1 MNVLFQIIDGFIH
14 LQNYQSFTMKLLSC
28 YQQRTE
34 KIIKSNIAVLFS
46 FHLSAVL
53 IETDANVEPDLF
65 TFFGQTIKQ
74 ELRTRSIKTKVVV
87 LSCVIISVYV
97 AKKFRFGTKDM
108 LFETWVY
115 LITLLFLTV

>member
-46 FHLSAVL
+46 FHLAAVL
-53 IETDANVEPDLF
+53 IERDANVEP
-65 TFFGQTIKQ
+65 
-74 ELRTRSIKTKVVV
+74 
-87 LSCVIISVYV
+87 IS
-97 AKKFRFGTKDM
+97 
-108 LFETWVY
+108 LH
-115 LITLLFLTV
+115 FLNKL

>member
-46 FHLSAVL
+46 FHLALL
-53 IETDANVEPDLF
+53 IETDANVEPISLH
-65 TFFGQTIKQ
+65 FFDK
-74 ELRTRSIKTKVVV
+74 L
-87 LSCVIISVYV
+87 
-97 AKKFRFGTKDM
+97 
-108 LFETWVY
+108 
-115 LITLLFLTV
+115 

>member
-46 FHLSAVL
+46 FHLAALL
-53 IETDANVEPDLF
+53 IETDANVEPISLHFWTNYKAGTENKID
-65 TFFGQTIKQ
+65 KDKSCCS
-74 ELRTRSIKTKVVV
+74 ELRYHLCLCSKEI
-87 LSCVIISVYV
+87 
-97 AKKFRFGTKDM
+97 
-108 LFETWVY
+108 
-115 LITLLFLTV
+115 

>member
-46 FHLSAVL
+46 FHLA
-53 IETDANVEPDLF
+53 TNRNRRKCRTDLF
-65 TFFGQTIKQ
+65 TFLDK
-74 ELRTRSIKTKVVV
+74 L
-87 LSCVIISVYV
+87 
-97 AKKFRFGTKDM
+97 
-108 LFETWVY
+108 
-115 LITLLFLTV
+115 